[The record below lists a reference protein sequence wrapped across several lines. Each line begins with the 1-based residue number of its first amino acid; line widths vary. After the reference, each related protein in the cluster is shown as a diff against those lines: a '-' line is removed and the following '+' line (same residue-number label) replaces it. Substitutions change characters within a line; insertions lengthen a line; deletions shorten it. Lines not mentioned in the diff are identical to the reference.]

1 MGFFLYWAFADQDL
15 GDLWQSITGISAPW
29 VALVTLITI
38 STLLIRAWRW
48 NVLMRPFAPQVRVV
62 DSSLALAICYA
73 SNVAIPRSGEVLRT
87 VSLKW
92 TRQAPISPMLATVVV
107 ERIIDLFML
116 IVFIGLALL
125 VQRDPINEAYPSL
138 EIASL
143 AVMGLCVVALI
154 GLVFISIYR
163 DRALA
168 LLSPWIERLF
178 PPFAERIVDL
188 LHTFIAG
195 LESLQNPLAY
205 AQLALSSLLLNTGYV
220 LIIYATFWGMGLAEA
235 YHLGLAASLV
245 IMAISSLGVI
255 VPTPGG
261 MGSYHIAFALPLQQL
276 YHLPETQALACA
288 TLAHA
293 LATLTYIVI
302 GAPALLYQWMQQRR
316 SGDAPSSL
324 YSTQTTSIEPPT

>member
-1 MGFFLYWAFADQDL
+1 MSFFLYWAFADQDL
-15 GDLWQSITGISAPW
+15 SQLWKSITGISLLW
-29 VALVTLITI
+29 VGLITLITLG
-38 STLLIRAWRW
+38 TLVVRAWRW
-48 NVLMRPFAPQVRVV
+48 NVLLRPFAPQVGLV

-125 VQRDPINEAYPSL
+125 VQRGPINEAYPSL
-138 EIASL
+138 EVASL

-154 GLVFISIYR
+154 GLGIISIYR

-168 LLSPWIERLF
+168 VLSPWIERLF
-178 PPFAERIVDL
+178 PPLAERIIDL
-188 LHTFIAG
+188 LHTFITG

-220 LIIYATFWGMGLAEA
+220 LIIYATFGGMGLAEA
-235 YHLGLAASLV
+235 FQLGLPASLV

-293 LATLTYIVI
+293 LATLTYIAI
-302 GAPALLYQWMQQRR
+302 GAPALLYQWLQQRR
-316 SGDAPSSL
+316 TSGAV
-324 YSTQTTSIEPPT
+324 EC